1 MDIEL
6 ERVPRLLRRGR
17 RGERGFT
24 VIEVLIALL
33 VLLIG
38 MAGILTL
45 QLTAMQAT
53 SFSRHATEA
62 SILAEDKMEAL
73 RTSPINL
80 LADDSDQVNAQG
92 VPDEEGLYT
101 RTWTVVPGTST
112 TTLTVSVS
120 WDEQGGEPYT
130 ITMSTLRSN
139 IP

>member
-1 MDIEL
+1 VDLEL
-6 ERVPRLLRRGR
+6 AAAGHRRRPG

-24 VIEVLIALL
+24 VIEVLIAML

-62 SILAEDKMEAL
+62 SILSEDKMEAL
-73 RTSPINL
+73 RTMPINL
-80 LADDSDQVNAQG
+80 LSDGSDQVDARG

-101 RTWTVVPGTST
+101 RAWTVTPGAST
-112 TTLTVSVS
+112 TALTVSVS
-120 WDEQGGEPYT
+120 WNEQGAEPYT